1 MTSSN
6 AIVCRRRLRTKM
18 IREDKLLICEW
29 RYWEA
34 LRNALYKFQ
43 TYLLTYL
50 LIYLLTYLLI
60 SGNVKCF
67 YAEKFSGCVKS
78 AVFWFCVVACIHITH
93 AWWSET
99 FWFCEVQTSFLVN
112 WVQKLSK
119 LVMICESYCK
129 SLLLHVIDHSLYITG
144 QQCPRQYCLR
154 IQDYDSAGTLN
165 LGCFRLY
172 WIKYLIDTCAESLN
186 VNHKNV

>member
-1 MTSSN
+1 MN
-6 AIVCRRRLRTKM
+6 DAIERRCVMRYINFRL
-18 IREDKLLICEW
+18 
-29 RYWEA
+29 
-34 LRNALYKFQ
+34 
-43 TYLLTYL
+43 TYLLSYL

-93 AWWSET
+93 AWWSEP

-129 SLLLHVIDHSLYITG
+129 SLLLHFIDHSLCYRTAVSASILSTHSG
-144 QQCPRQYCLR
+144 LWQCWYLK
-154 IQDYDSAGTLN
+154 
-165 LGCFRLY
+165 FRLF
-172 WIKYLIDTCAESLN
+172 
-186 VNHKNV
+186 